1 MSQNK
6 AFSTPFILAVLCI
19 YFSYFLHGISV
30 ITLAQNM
37 TSLAEKFSTDNA
49 GIAYLISGIG
59 LGRLISILFF
69 GVISDKF
76 GRRAVILMAVIM
88 YLLFFFGIPA
98 CPNLTLAYCLAVCV
112 GIANSALDTGG
123 YPALMECFPKASGS
137 AVILVKAMVSF
148 GQMFYPMLV
157 SYMLL
162 NNIWYGYGLIIPG
175 ILFVLITLMLLKSKF
190 PSQLVDA
197 SVANELPQMNSKPLV
212 WLEGVSSVLFGV
224 AAFSTFYVIVVWMP
238 KYAMAFAGMSEAE
251 AYELKV
257 AAMVHDI
264 GKLKLS
270 EYLYGRTNESLP
282 EEEKKYM
289 SMHSKISYDVLKK
302 YDYSDNIMEV
312 VLSHHECY
320 DGSGYPNG
328 LVGED
333 IPIGARILKVTDEF
347 AALISDRPYR
357 KAFDIDTAVSIMIDE
372 VKNLDMKAFILFQR
386 LIHEETTLELIKNSR
401 IDIDDLDISDILDI

>member
-1 MSQNK
+1 MN
-6 AFSTPFILAVLCI
+6 
-19 YFSYFLHGISV
+19 
-30 ITLAQNM
+30 N
-37 TSLAEKFSTDNA
+37 E
-49 GIAYLISGIG
+49 LIDYVVNDFKSGIKH
-59 LGRLISILFF
+59 
-69 GVISDKF
+69 GVLV
-76 GRRAVILMAVIM
+76 A
-88 YLLFFFGIPA
+88 
-98 CPNLTLAYCLAVCV
+98 NLTYALAKEY
-112 GIANSALDTGG
+112 
-123 YPALMECFPKASGS
+123 
-137 AVILVKAMVSF
+137 
-148 GQMFYPMLV
+148 
-157 SYMLL
+157 
-162 NNIWYGYGLIIPG
+162 
-175 ILFVLITLMLLKSKF
+175 
-190 PSQLVDA
+190 
-197 SVANELPQMNSKPLV
+197 
-212 WLEGVSSVLFGV
+212 
-224 AAFSTFYVIVVWMP
+224 
-238 KYAMAFAGMSEAE
+238 GMSEAE

-357 KAFDIDTAVSIMIDE
+357 KAFNIDTAVSIMIDE

-386 LIHEETTLELIKNSR
+386 LIHEESTLELIKNSR

>member
-1 MSQNK
+1 MN
-6 AFSTPFILAVLCI
+6 
-19 YFSYFLHGISV
+19 
-30 ITLAQNM
+30 N
-37 TSLAEKFSTDNA
+37 E
-49 GIAYLISGIG
+49 LIDYVVNDFKSGIKH
-59 LGRLISILFF
+59 
-69 GVISDKF
+69 GVLV
-76 GRRAVILMAVIM
+76 A
-88 YLLFFFGIPA
+88 
-98 CPNLTLAYCLAVCV
+98 NLTYALAKEY
-112 GIANSALDTGG
+112 
-123 YPALMECFPKASGS
+123 
-137 AVILVKAMVSF
+137 
-148 GQMFYPMLV
+148 
-157 SYMLL
+157 
-162 NNIWYGYGLIIPG
+162 
-175 ILFVLITLMLLKSKF
+175 
-190 PSQLVDA
+190 
-197 SVANELPQMNSKPLV
+197 
-212 WLEGVSSVLFGV
+212 
-224 AAFSTFYVIVVWMP
+224 
-238 KYAMAFAGMSEAE
+238 GMSEAE

-257 AAMVHDI
+257 AAMLHDI

-386 LIHEETTLELIKNSR
+386 LIHEESTLELIKNSR

>member
-1 MSQNK
+1 MN
-6 AFSTPFILAVLCI
+6 
-19 YFSYFLHGISV
+19 
-30 ITLAQNM
+30 N
-37 TSLAEKFSTDNA
+37 E
-49 GIAYLISGIG
+49 LIDYVVNDFKSGIKH
-59 LGRLISILFF
+59 
-69 GVISDKF
+69 GVLV
-76 GRRAVILMAVIM
+76 A
-88 YLLFFFGIPA
+88 
-98 CPNLTLAYCLAVCV
+98 NLTYALAKEY
-112 GIANSALDTGG
+112 
-123 YPALMECFPKASGS
+123 
-137 AVILVKAMVSF
+137 
-148 GQMFYPMLV
+148 
-157 SYMLL
+157 
-162 NNIWYGYGLIIPG
+162 
-175 ILFVLITLMLLKSKF
+175 
-190 PSQLVDA
+190 
-197 SVANELPQMNSKPLV
+197 
-212 WLEGVSSVLFGV
+212 
-224 AAFSTFYVIVVWMP
+224 
-238 KYAMAFAGMSEAE
+238 GMSEAE

-333 IPIGARILKVTDEF
+333 IPIGARILKLTDEF

-386 LIHEETTLELIKNSR
+386 LIHEESTLELIKNSR

>member
-1 MSQNK
+1 MKKEMN
-6 AFSTPFILAVLCI
+6 
-19 YFSYFLHGISV
+19 
-30 ITLAQNM
+30 N
-37 TSLAEKFSTDNA
+37 E
-49 GIAYLISGIG
+49 LIDYVVNDFKSGIKH
-59 LGRLISILFF
+59 
-69 GVISDKF
+69 GVLV
-76 GRRAVILMAVIM
+76 A
-88 YLLFFFGIPA
+88 
-98 CPNLTLAYCLAVCV
+98 NLTYALAKEY
-112 GIANSALDTGG
+112 
-123 YPALMECFPKASGS
+123 
-137 AVILVKAMVSF
+137 
-148 GQMFYPMLV
+148 
-157 SYMLL
+157 
-162 NNIWYGYGLIIPG
+162 
-175 ILFVLITLMLLKSKF
+175 
-190 PSQLVDA
+190 
-197 SVANELPQMNSKPLV
+197 
-212 WLEGVSSVLFGV
+212 
-224 AAFSTFYVIVVWMP
+224 
-238 KYAMAFAGMSEAE
+238 GMSEAE

-270 EYLYGRTNESLP
+270 EYLYGRTNEGLP

-320 DGSGYPNG
+320 DGSGYPDG

-372 VKNLDMKAFILFQR
+372 VKNLDMKVFILFQR
-386 LIHEETTLELIKNSR
+386 LIHEESTLELIKNSR

>member
-1 MSQNK
+1 M
-6 AFSTPFILAVLCI
+6 
-19 YFSYFLHGISV
+19 
-30 ITLAQNM
+30 
-37 TSLAEKFSTDNA
+37 EKEMNNE
-49 GIAYLISGIG
+49 LIDYVVNDFKSGIKH
-59 LGRLISILFF
+59 
-69 GVISDKF
+69 GVLV
-76 GRRAVILMAVIM
+76 A
-88 YLLFFFGIPA
+88 
-98 CPNLTLAYCLAVCV
+98 NLTYALAKEY
-112 GIANSALDTGG
+112 
-123 YPALMECFPKASGS
+123 
-137 AVILVKAMVSF
+137 
-148 GQMFYPMLV
+148 
-157 SYMLL
+157 
-162 NNIWYGYGLIIPG
+162 
-175 ILFVLITLMLLKSKF
+175 
-190 PSQLVDA
+190 
-197 SVANELPQMNSKPLV
+197 
-212 WLEGVSSVLFGV
+212 
-224 AAFSTFYVIVVWMP
+224 
-238 KYAMAFAGMSEAE
+238 GMSEAE

-386 LIHEETTLELIKNSR
+386 LIHEESTLELIKNSR

>member
-1 MSQNK
+1 MN
-6 AFSTPFILAVLCI
+6 
-19 YFSYFLHGISV
+19 
-30 ITLAQNM
+30 N
-37 TSLAEKFSTDNA
+37 E
-49 GIAYLISGIG
+49 LIDYVVNDFKSGIKH
-59 LGRLISILFF
+59 
-69 GVISDKF
+69 GVLV
-76 GRRAVILMAVIM
+76 A
-88 YLLFFFGIPA
+88 
-98 CPNLTLAYCLAVCV
+98 NLTYALAKEY
-112 GIANSALDTGG
+112 
-123 YPALMECFPKASGS
+123 
-137 AVILVKAMVSF
+137 
-148 GQMFYPMLV
+148 
-157 SYMLL
+157 
-162 NNIWYGYGLIIPG
+162 
-175 ILFVLITLMLLKSKF
+175 
-190 PSQLVDA
+190 
-197 SVANELPQMNSKPLV
+197 
-212 WLEGVSSVLFGV
+212 
-224 AAFSTFYVIVVWMP
+224 
-238 KYAMAFAGMSEAE
+238 GMSEVE

-372 VKNLDMKAFILFQR
+372 VKNLDMKVFILFQR
-386 LIHEETTLELIKNSR
+386 LIHEESTLELIKNSR

>member
-1 MSQNK
+1 MN
-6 AFSTPFILAVLCI
+6 
-19 YFSYFLHGISV
+19 
-30 ITLAQNM
+30 N
-37 TSLAEKFSTDNA
+37 E
-49 GIAYLISGIG
+49 LIDYVVNDFKSGIKH
-59 LGRLISILFF
+59 
-69 GVISDKF
+69 GVLV
-76 GRRAVILMAVIM
+76 A
-88 YLLFFFGIPA
+88 
-98 CPNLTLAYCLAVCV
+98 NLTYALAKEY
-112 GIANSALDTGG
+112 
-123 YPALMECFPKASGS
+123 
-137 AVILVKAMVSF
+137 
-148 GQMFYPMLV
+148 
-157 SYMLL
+157 
-162 NNIWYGYGLIIPG
+162 
-175 ILFVLITLMLLKSKF
+175 
-190 PSQLVDA
+190 
-197 SVANELPQMNSKPLV
+197 
-212 WLEGVSSVLFGV
+212 
-224 AAFSTFYVIVVWMP
+224 
-238 KYAMAFAGMSEAE
+238 GMSEAE

-333 IPIGARILKVTDEF
+333 IPIGSRILKVTDEF

-372 VKNLDMKAFILFQR
+372 VKNLDMKVFILFQR
-386 LIHEETTLELIKNSR
+386 LIHEESTLELIKNSR

>member
-1 MSQNK
+1 MN
-6 AFSTPFILAVLCI
+6 
-19 YFSYFLHGISV
+19 
-30 ITLAQNM
+30 N
-37 TSLAEKFSTDNA
+37 E
-49 GIAYLISGIG
+49 LIDYVVNDFKSGIKH
-59 LGRLISILFF
+59 
-69 GVISDKF
+69 GVLV
-76 GRRAVILMAVIM
+76 A
-88 YLLFFFGIPA
+88 
-98 CPNLTLAYCLAVCV
+98 NLTYALAKEY
-112 GIANSALDTGG
+112 
-123 YPALMECFPKASGS
+123 
-137 AVILVKAMVSF
+137 
-148 GQMFYPMLV
+148 
-157 SYMLL
+157 
-162 NNIWYGYGLIIPG
+162 
-175 ILFVLITLMLLKSKF
+175 
-190 PSQLVDA
+190 
-197 SVANELPQMNSKPLV
+197 
-212 WLEGVSSVLFGV
+212 
-224 AAFSTFYVIVVWMP
+224 
-238 KYAMAFAGMSEAE
+238 GMSEAE

-289 SMHSKISYDVLKK
+289 SMHSKISYDVLKN

-333 IPIGARILKVTDEF
+333 IPMGARILKVTDEF

-372 VKNLDMKAFILFQR
+372 VKNLDMKVFILFQR
-386 LIHEETTLELIKNSR
+386 LIHEESTLELIKNSR